1 MKRLPLRSNLQNS
14 ITSDIPFAVYTVGT
28 DLQLPITRLNGFSA
42 KQLFFTFSGRGRFRK
57 LGQDKWD
64 ILEPNSLLYIPEGF
78 PHEYMP
84 LRGEAWHAGYVT
96 FVEQRSGMMTDWG
109 FGPSPMQAYI
119 SNPDEVLPMIEQI
132 WLQSGPDYDPWSTT
146 ETLFS
151 LCLMIKKQIQP
162 DEGAPIPLFHRRER
176 YRETAVDLAIRF
188 LHDHLNRHISIADLA
203 AHIGYSQ
210 KQLTRLFRE
219 ELGQTPLQYLQHI
232 RMHSALTLLHENAD
246 MTIRQA
252 AAYVGMEP
260 TYFTRLHRRM
270 YGFVPSKREKHK

>member
-1 MKRLPLRSNLQNS
+1 MLKNLPLRSNLQNS
-14 ITSDIPFAVYTVGT
+14 ITSDIPFAVYTVGI
-28 DLQLPITRLNGFSA
+28 DQQLPIMRLNGFSA

-64 ILEPNSLLYIPEGF
+64 ILAPNSFLYIPEGF

-84 LRGEAWHAGYVT
+84 LRGETWHAGYVT

-109 FGPSPMQAYI
+109 FGPSPIQAYL
-119 SNPDEVLPMIEQI
+119 SNPDEIIRMIERI
-132 WLQSGPDYDPWSTT
+132 WSQSGPNYDPWSTT
-146 ETLFS
+146 EALFS
-151 LCLMIKKQIQP
+151 LCLLIKHQIQLN
-162 DEGAPIPLFHRRER
+162 EGATIPLFHRRDGR
-176 YRETAVDLAIRF
+176 YRETAVDHAIRF
-188 LHDHLNRHISIADLA
+188 MHDHLDRQILITELA

-210 KQLTRLFRE
+210 KQLTRLFRA

-232 RMHSALTLLHENAD
+232 RVQNALSLLSENAD

-270 YGFVPSKREKHK
+270 FGVVPSKR